1 MIYLKADLELK
12 QRALDR
18 TVPTDGQ
25 PAATARPTTSSTSST
40 ASDLSRPASLKPHC
54 TGPGPNTTGYRGTG

>member
-25 PAATARPTTSSTSST
+25 PGRYRPPDDIIDFSTV
-40 ASDLSRPASLKPHC
+40 SDYPGRITETGLAPGRDRRPS
-54 TGPGPNTTGYRGTG
+54 G